1 VKTAAILL
9 KASGALASD
18 DALAAA
24 LAEVAQRGEIEPA
37 GLHAHAAENGGELYA
52 YLELRAPVEL
62 GAEDATRVAEIARG
76 VQSLRGLE
84 VSAARLA
91 RMLDVPGASSGA
103 RAPYHYVVETDA
115 AEGWLDEMMRWYDR
129 EHLPGL
135 AAVPGCVRAQRFV
148 NLDGGSRSFA
158 CYDLVAR
165 ETLGSPPWL
174 AVRGSAWSG
183 RVRPNFRNTKRTMF
197 RSLARIAL

>member
-1 VKTAAILL
+1 MKTAAILL

-24 LAEVAQRGEIEPA
+24 LAELARRAARGA
-37 GLHAHAAENGGELYA
+37 FALRAHAADNGAERYA
-52 YLELRAPVEL
+52 YLELREPTDLQA
-62 GAEDATRVAEIARG
+62 ADAMRIAEIARG
-76 VQSLRGLE
+76 MAPLAGLGVQA
-84 VSAARLA
+84 VRLA

-103 RAPYHYVVETDA
+103 PAPFHYVVETDA
-115 AEGWLDEMMRWYDR
+115 AQGWRDEMIRWYDS
-129 EHLPGL
+129 EHMPGL

-148 NLDGGSRSFA
+148 NLDAGPKSFA

-183 RVRPNFRNTKRTMF
+183 RVRPNFRNTRRTMF